1 MIRLYRLTSGEDVI
15 GTPVDSDRAG
25 SLALKKPFVL
35 IPMQGQPGKPM
46 QIGFHPYIPYTK
58 DEVIHIKEANII
70 TETTPDDNMI
80 GAYQQ
85 NTGQHLYHKSK
96 LLLSKK
102 RTNGI
107 CKQNI
112 I

>member
-58 DEVIHIKEANII
+58 DEVIHIKAANII
-70 TETTPDDNMI
+70 TDTKPDDNMI

-85 NTGQHLYHKSK
+85 NTGQIVTPKNK
-96 LLLSKK
+96 
-102 RTNGI
+102 
-107 CKQNI
+107 I
-112 I
+112 IT